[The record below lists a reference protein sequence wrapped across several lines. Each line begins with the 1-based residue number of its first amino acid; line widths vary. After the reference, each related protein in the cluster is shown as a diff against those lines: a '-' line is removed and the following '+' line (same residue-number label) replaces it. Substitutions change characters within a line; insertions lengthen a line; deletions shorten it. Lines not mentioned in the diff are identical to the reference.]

1 MTAIAT
7 EENICS
13 VKWASGNIIFAT
25 DQGKIDQPWQVLFTE
40 LPQNIESPLL
50 YPLLEFQEKFPP
62 INMCCLKSWY
72 NYGILYAFC
81 WTKILTLIKKK
92 RHWNQKS
99 HRCF

>member
-62 INMCCLKSWY
+62 INMLFKILVQLWYVICFLLNKNINFNKKEATLKSE
-72 NYGILYAFC
+72 IP
-81 WTKILTLIKKK
+81 
-92 RHWNQKS
+92 
-99 HRCF
+99 